1 MLQHIITYIGSLDPW
16 LIYIVLFF
24 FSFIENVFPPSP
36 SDIVVLVGATLITNT
51 TLGFIPILIITS
63 IGCGLGFIL
72 MYYVGEFLGEKL
84 IRSGRFKFIKPEYLK
99 KADIWFHKYGYNLIL
114 INRFMPGTRS
124 VISFFSGVHR
134 LKPIRTFI
142 FATIS
147 AFIWNTFLIFLGI
160 ILGNNLELVDHAL
173 AKYSTIAAIIT
184 VLIVAVILIKLLW
197 KKKKTNEVS

>member
-36 SDIVVLVGATLITNT
+36 SDVVVLVGATLITNT
-51 TLGFIPILIITS
+51 TLGFIPILIVTS
-63 IGCGLGFIL
+63 IGSGLGFIL
-72 MYYVGEFLGEKL
+72 MYYVGKFLGEKL

-99 KADIWFHKYGYNLIL
+99 KADIWFLKYGYNLIL

-134 LKPIRTFI
+134 LKPIRTFT

-147 AFIWNTFLIFLGI
+147 AFIWNAFLIFLGI

-184 VLIVAVILIKLLW
+184 VLVVAVILIKLLW

>member
-36 SDIVVLVGATLITNT
+36 SDVVVLVGATLITKT
-51 TLGFIPILIITS
+51 ALGFVPILIITS
-63 IGCGLGFIL
+63 IGSGLGFIL

-84 IRSGRFKFIKPEYLK
+84 IRSGRFKFIEQKYLK

-134 LKPIRTFI
+134 LKPVRTFT

-147 AFIWNTFLIFLGI
+147 AFIWNTFLIFLGV
-160 ILGNNLELVDHAL
+160 ILGNNLDLVDNAL